1 MRRERAGAGRWRL
14 LGLLAAGLALAG
26 CASMPGSGPV
36 QRVDSSQRADA
47 DSPVRVWAEEPEEGA
62 TPQQIV
68 RGFLEAVTSDDPSFE
83 TAKLY
88 LTPRQREQWDPF
100 ESTTVLSGGPDVG
113 PIYGEPEPGSGDV
126 YRIELSGTRLA
137 TVDAAHAYTPRD
149 GAYETTL
156 QLRLVDGEWRIDSL
170 PPGLVVGESDF
181 RRIYRPVNL
190 YYYADLGAEAGRVAH
205 GADVLVAD
213 PIYVRRRIQPVEEAV
228 RTLLNGPG
236 DWLAPVVS
244 SAFPEGVGLAEG
256 HPPTVDESGALPVW
270 LTGVPTDWPLYRCE
284 RMAAQL
290 LHTASNVASAEVTEA
305 KLYTESGD
313 SLCSVSAGEAGDHAP
328 GLLDGD
334 LARPYFVDGDQRL
347 VAAADEDGGAR
358 PVPGALGEED
368 AGLRSAAV
376 SRDGD
381 QAAGVSADGSELLV
395 APLTGGKE
403 AESVYSSGS
412 SGEGAGLSAPSW
424 DGLGDLWVADLDPDR
439 PRLLRLSGGAGEAQE
454 IPVDGLHAG
463 ETIQALR
470 LASDGVRIAV
480 LVDNGSSTSLKLGR
494 VKRSDTGQGVVA
506 EVDGLRPVAPQL
518 ADVAAVSW
526 AGGSRLVVVGRP
538 ADGVEQLL
546 YVETD
551 GSTASTATVP
561 GLNDVTGVAASEDE
575 NEPLLAQTG
584 TAIALLQDNAQWKR
598 VDAGLA
604 PVYPG

>member
-1 MRRERAGAGRWRL
+1 MRRERARVGRRA
-14 LGLLAAGLALAG
+14 LGLLVAGLVLAG

-36 QRVDSSQRADA
+36 QRVESSQRADA

-62 TPQQIV
+62 GPQQIV
-68 RGFLEAVTSDDPSFE
+68 RGFLEAVTSDDPSYE

-100 ESTTVLSGGPDVG
+100 ESTTVLSGGLVVG
-113 PIYGEPEPGSGDV
+113 PTFGEPGPDNEDV
-126 YRIELSGTRLA
+126 YAIELSGTRLA

-149 GAYETTL
+149 GEYRTTL
-156 QLRLVDGEWRIDSL
+156 QLRRVDGEWRIDSL

-181 RRIYRPVNL
+181 RRIYRPVNV

-213 PIYVRRRIQPVEEAV
+213 PIYIRRRIQPVEEAV
-228 RTLLNGPG
+228 RALLNGPG
-236 DWLAPVVS
+236 DWLAPVVT

-270 LTGVPTDWPLYRCE
+270 LTGVPADWPRHRCE

-290 LHTASNVASAEVTEA
+290 LHTAANVASAEVTEA
-305 KLYTESGD
+305 RLYDESGGA
-313 SLCSVSAGEAGDHAP
+313 LCSVSAGEVGDHAP

-334 LARPYFVDGDQRL
+334 LSRPYFVDGEQRL
-347 VAAADEDGGAR
+347 VSASDDEGGTR
-358 PVPGALGEED
+358 PVPGALGQEA

-376 SRDGD
+376 SRDGNEG
-381 QAAGVSADGSELLV
+381 AGVSADGSRLLV
-395 APLTGGKE
+395 ASLTGGKE
-403 AESVYSSGS
+403 AETVYTSDSA
-412 SGEGAGLSAPSW
+412 GEDAGLSAPSW
-424 DGLGDLWVADLDPDR
+424 DGLGDLWVADLDPEQ
-439 PRLLRLSGGAGEAQE
+439 PRLLRLRGGRGEAQE
-454 IPVDGLHAG
+454 IPVDGLRPG
-463 ETIQALR
+463 ETIRALR
-470 LASDGVRIAV
+470 MASDGVRIAV
-480 LVDNGSSTSLKLGR
+480 LVDNGTNTSLKLGR
-494 VKRSDTGQGVVA
+494 VKRSDSGGGVVA

-584 TAIALLQDNAQWKR
+584 TAIAVLQDNAQWKR
-598 VDAGLA
+598 VDEGVA